1 MTPNPALQVE
11 ELKQQ
16 FAVVNEE
23 AKVAD
28 EEARVANKQAKADRE
43 ELAKTVTTCKQLR
56 HFRKLYGSMSI
67 EFPKVKKERDNAL
80 RQVCTRITDI

>member
-23 AKVAD
+23 AKAAN

-43 ELAKTVTTCKQLR
+43 ELAKTVPTCKQLR

-80 RQVCTRITDI
+80 HPVYTRISH

>member
-23 AKVAD
+23 AKAAN

-43 ELAKTVTTCKQLR
+43 ELAKAVTMCKQLR
-56 HFRKLYGSMSI
+56 HFRKLYGNMSI
-67 EFPKVKKERDNAL
+67 EFPKVKQERDNAL